1 MRRGA
6 KIDLKALRRRRVF
19 DDPVLNRRSDTV
31 IERELP
37 GIQVAREL
45 AGVVLGASER
55 QA

>member
-6 KIDLKALRRRRVF
+6 KIDLKALRRRVF